1 MTKEDLIAMARQAGC
16 AKFVHERNGVKVVD
30 ETNLLVS
37 VAFVERF
44 AKLIEAR
51 TREECAVA
59 CEAGIDEAMEAK
71 MLSKSQRLAG
81 KDGELEALKFWSTVS
96 LYNNARKL
104 CAASIRAMG
113 ERT

>member
-1 MTKEDLIAMARQAGC
+1 MTEDLIAMARKAG
-16 AKFVHERNGVKVVD
+16 AWPELSTTPKKD
-30 ETNLLVS
+30 
-37 VAFVERF
+37 VEFLQRF
-44 AKLIEAR
+44 AALIEARAVAR

-59 CEAGIDEAMEAK
+59 CEAGINEAMEAK
-71 MLSKSQRLAG
+71 MLSKSHRLAG

-113 ERT
+113 KRT